1 MAKVINNFTSGKMD
15 SDTHYSLLENKDY
28 VRSENLRIIGEGDDG
43 SLKNLRG
50 SLEVSN
56 YSENK
61 QMTVIGHYE
70 GLNNKSYYFLAQS
83 NGKSKIIEYD
93 VETRISR
100 IIIQDTTVLRFDL
113 IRWDK
118 GQLILPLKFLLSINQ
133 VGDLLIF
140 SHEVWRNI
148 RCVNISRLQDYTSGF
163 TEEDIML
170 AKKPP
175 FQEPK
180 ILTLYND
187 PKLNDESRKDK
198 FISFAYRYKYKDG
211 DYSSL
216 SFFSKVAFQTK
227 DVSQFSINSERENLA
242 MVNKTNAVKLL
253 VYSGGKDVTDIEVY
267 AREHNNGSTYLI
279 FSFNKANNNNY
290 GNNILLPE
298 ITYTYSN
305 NYKVLPKDDA
315 NLIYNNVPTFPKAQD
330 VAGNRVFFGNYK
342 EGYDLGDAAKIQ
354 MDLKITYEQ
363 PIGNNNESVSSLFSN
378 KVGVVYYDDYNV
390 STTVLGNQNQELNEI
405 LIPFERRLTRNS
417 IKAKLTNEPPIWAT
431 KFKFVVNSQEL
442 TYEILYITL
451 AKKIGGK
458 LYLFLNGDNIQRVKK
473 GDILI
478 RIDALETSPIEY
490 RVAEVKEYGND
501 DGLTVKGTYALI
513 EIDTPFQLI
522 SNGAQ
527 NVNLSYNMYGGDGS
541 IIDSVMGSTNPRR
554 FDHTSG
560 YQGNGMS
567 GDHYDSIV
575 NRVVFRKSD
584 FGTIFEGDTIKIS
597 IRFQYLLDK
606 SGRGSSYSPD
616 DVGSIYVNKEIYA
629 SQNYAN
635 IYELLIQQFQF
646 SYLVIYQVGSNE
658 VFVGT
663 NSEYID
669 VVASSGIG
677 AWTTEPHETQTGRNR
692 RLRVEVHNNTTLTRG
707 IKPVIF
713 RTRNLE
719 LQSDFYFE
727 TPNTFRIQNGQHI
740 GAGSDG
746 YFDTGFHNCYCWG
759 NGIESYKIKDKF
771 NAKKLRYDFRPN
783 AIEIKGYKQVH
794 RKFDIT
800 YSGIFNYDLGINNL
814 SEFNATLANW
824 ITLPINYGEIQR
836 LISLGGNITACLT
849 NKFIDVFYEKSII
862 ADMQGIETVALS
874 DKVLGG
880 YKALDYEYGVS
891 YNPESVVKSGNAIMA
906 VDKNR
911 SRFLL
916 KQGFEVQELNAPTS
930 GFHKEGIELLENYNS
945 FQAVYDDAHGEYIV
959 SLDNE
964 KSISF
969 SLMTKGFVNYYT
981 YKSDF
986 LFSMNGK
993 PFVSY
998 KGILYQNEVTENYS
1012 YFAGQGTM
1020 NVKVVYVVNP
1030 EIDSDK
1036 VFKAMFLQSNTPWN
1050 TKIRTNYTESEIT
1063 ESLYEKK
1070 ESFYYTNCLRNV
1082 SGYNTSSGLGIIK
1095 SINLNTVEFSRGF
1108 DNNVSVGDFLMLQNS
1123 ITEYEIIDINENSL
1137 TLSNVIGLTVG
1148 SFAFAIKK
1156 YIGGYRP
1163 DGDPIRG
1170 KWMEITLDKITDESI
1185 YITSASTEIIKSY
1198 L

>member
-1 MAKVINNFTSGKMD
+1 MAKVINNFTSGRMD

-70 GLNNKSYYFLAQS
+70 GLNNKSFYFLAQP

-100 IIIQDTTVLRFDL
+100 VIIQDTTVLRFDL

-118 GQLILPLKFLLSINQ
+118 GQVILPLKFLLSINQ

-148 RCVNISRLQDYTSGF
+148 RCVNVSRLQDYASGF
-163 TEEDIML
+163 SEEDIML

-180 ILTLYND
+180 ILSLYND

-198 FISFAYRYKYKDG
+198 FISFAYRFKYKDG

-227 DVSQFSINSERENLA
+227 DVSQFAINAERENLA

-363 PIGNNNESVSSLFSN
+363 PTVNNNESVVSLFSN

-405 LIPFERRLTRNS
+405 LIPFERRFTKNS
-417 IKAKLTNEPPIWAT
+417 IKAKLINQPPAWAT

-442 TYEILYITL
+442 TYEIIYITL
-451 AKKIGGK
+451 AKKLGSKI
-458 LYLFLNGDNIQRVKK
+458 YLFLSGDNLNRVKK
-473 GDILI
+473 GDILT
-478 RIDALETSPIEY
+478 RIDSLETTPMEYKVSDVKQYGTNDGLTITGTYVLIESDTPFPVNGNGASNVSMSY
-490 RVAEVKEYGND
+490 KMWND
-501 DGLTVKGTYALI
+501 DGGV
-513 EIDTPFQLI
+513 ID
-522 SNGAQ
+522 A
-527 NVNLSYNMYGGDGS
+527 VN
-541 IIDSVMGSTNPRR
+541 GSTDSRR
-554 FDHTSG
+554 FDSTSG

-567 GDHYDSIV
+567 GDYYESAL
-575 NRVVFRKSD
+575 NKTRLKKSD
-584 FGTIFEGDTIKIS
+584 YGTIFEGDTVRVS
-597 IRFQYLLDK
+597 IRFHYSLDTK
-606 SGRGSSYSPD
+606 GRGDGSHPAD
-616 DVGSIYVNKEIYA
+616 MGSITVAKEMYA
-629 SQNYAN
+629 SKNYPS
-635 IYELLIQQFQF
+635 IYELLIEQFQY
-646 SYLVIYQVGSNE
+646 SYLNISPGANDIWI
-658 VFVGT
+658 GT
-663 NSEYID
+663 NREYID
-669 VVASSGIG
+669 IVQASGIQ
-677 AWTTEPHETQTGRNR
+677 AYSINPHQTSAGRNR
-692 RLRVEVHNNTTLTRG
+692 RLLVQVFNDINVTRG

-727 TPNTFRIQNGQHI
+727 TPNTFRIQNGQHV
-740 GAGSDG
+740 GAGTDG

-759 NGIESYKIKDKF
+759 NGIESYKIKDAF

-783 AIEIKGYKQVH
+783 AVEIKGYKQVH

-916 KQGFEVQELNAPTS
+916 KQGFEVQELNAATT
-930 GFHKEGIELLENYNS
+930 GFHKEGIELLETYDS

-959 SLDNE
+959 SLNNE
-964 KSISF
+964 RSISF

-1012 YFAGQGTM
+1012 NFAGQGTM
-1020 NVKVVYVVNP
+1020 PVKVVYVVNP

-1036 VFKAMFLQSNTPWN
+1036 VFKAMYLQSNTPWN

-1070 ESFYYTNCLRNV
+1070 ESFYYTNCFRNI
-1082 SGYNTSSGLGIIK
+1082 SGYNTSAGLGIIK
-1095 SINLNTVEFSRGF
+1095 SINLNIVEFGRNF
-1108 DNNVSVGDFLMLQNS
+1108 DNNISVGDFLMLENS
-1123 ITEYEIIDINENSL
+1123 ITEYEILEINGNSL
-1137 TLSNVIGLTVG
+1137 TLSNAIGLTAG

-1156 YIGGYRP
+1156 YVGGYRP

-1170 KWMEITLDKITDESI
+1170 KWMEITLEKMTNESI